1 MSPVGPWSSTID
13 IRPPVA
19 VCASLIVTRFAK
31 NQRGPVRGSATP
43 DRHASLRDRSDGCR
57 RRCDALGWSHA
68 GRGDDAACRF
78 WSSWAQ
84 TADRYAQ
91 ALGTEICDLLE
102 GRTPSDEV
110 ATRFADAT
118 SAYLRELTELPA
130 EAVKHFNEQIDKEPR
145 NRAPRA
151 RRARAK
157 E

>member
-1 MSPVGPWSSTID
+1 MATE
-13 IRPPVA
+13 PPGSRRGRAGSERAKDETTSQADAVVDLMLRAGHTQVA
-19 VCASLIVTRFAK
+19 AMTAAS
-31 NQRGPVRGSATP
+31 
-43 DRHASLRDRSDGCR
+43 
-57 RRCDALGWSHA
+57 
-68 GRGDDAACRF
+68 RF
-78 WSSWAQ
+78 WASWAQ

-118 SAYLRELTELPA
+118 SAYLRELTELPG
-130 EAVKHFNEQIDKEPR
+130 EAVKHFDEQIAKEPR
-145 NRAPRA
+145 NRAPRT